1 MLPDTA
7 EMVGFALSPQG
18 TSLAVLDTAGL
29 HVVDLATG
37 AQRNWGRPPC
47 FAGSLLGGANT
58 DAMLSWAA
66 DGLHLATACG
76 ADPQRLI
83 GVWLLDTAHGGN
95 LIKYSE
101 RLVPGPVYAP
111 NAQPPWDG
119 VRLTGDGRTVV
130 GVLEVPV
137 PHRPATLGPI
147 QELAEF
153 SAQTGKLL
161 RILNRMPVRNYV
173 DFEQV
178 LWASSSGNSLLVSD
192 TRPYHGRRR
201 AFFLLNDAG
210 VLTGGHFTPLRGWSL
225 DTMAVA
231 F

>member
-1 MLPDTA
+1 M
-7 EMVGFALSPQG
+7 MGFALSPQG

-37 AQRNWGRPPC
+37 AQRTWDRPPC

-66 DGLHLATACG
+66 DGQHLATACG
-76 ADPQRLI
+76 SEPQRWI
-83 GVWLLDTAHGGN
+83 GVWLLDTTAHGGN
-95 LIKYSE
+95 LIKDSQ
-101 RLVPGPVYAP
+101 RLVPGPVYGP
-111 NAQPPWDG
+111 NAQPPWSG

-130 GVLEVPV
+130 GVVEVPV

-161 RILNRMPVRNYV
+161 RILNRMPVWNYV

-178 LWASSSGNSLLVSD
+178 LWTSPSGDSLLVSD

-201 AFFLLNDAG
+201 AFFLLNGAG

-225 DTMAVA
+225 DTMAAA